1 MKDSNQK
8 SKKNLIIV
16 VSLIVIIVVC
26 ILIYLFYK
34 ASTNKTNVKNVTN
47 DIDMTNTENVK
58 LENDKKI
65 NISDKMKEE
74 VLYEELSIN
83 MEELSS
89 DANETKIK
97 LKVKN
102 LSDEMYIGKEI
113 NIVFYT
119 ESGNEYGS
127 INSYISD
134 LEPNEEKEVEVTTTL
149 DVANAYS
156 FSVK

>member
-1 MKDSNQK
+1 MKKSN
-8 SKKNLIIV
+8 KKNLIIV

-26 ILIYLFYK
+26 ILIFLFYK
-34 ASTNKTNVKNVTN
+34 ASTNETDIKNVTN

>member
-1 MKDSNQK
+1 MKKSN
-8 SKKNLIIV
+8 KKNLIIV

-26 ILIYLFYK
+26 ILIFLFYK
-34 ASTNKTNVKNVTN
+34 ASTNETDIKNVTN

-74 VLYEELSIN
+74 ELYEELSIN

>member
-26 ILIYLFYK
+26 ILIFLFYK
-34 ASTNKTNVKNVTN
+34 ASTNETDIKNVTN

>member
-1 MKDSNQK
+1 M
-8 SKKNLIIV
+8 
-16 VSLIVIIVVC
+16 IVIIVVC
-26 ILIYLFYK
+26 ILIFLFYK
-34 ASTNKTNVKNVTN
+34 ASTNETDIKNVTN

>member
-26 ILIYLFYK
+26 ILIFLFYK
-34 ASTNKTNVKNVTN
+34 ASKNKTNVKNVTN

>member
-1 MKDSNQK
+1 MKKSN
-8 SKKNLIIV
+8 KKNLIIV

-26 ILIYLFYK
+26 ILIFLFYK
-34 ASTNKTNVKNVTN
+34 ASTNETDIKNVTN

-134 LEPNEEKEVEVTTTL
+134 L
-149 DVANAYS
+149 
-156 FSVK
+156 

>member
-1 MKDSNQK
+1 MKKSN
-8 SKKNLIIV
+8 KKNLIIV
-16 VSLIVIIVVC
+16 VSLIAIIIVCVSI
-26 ILIYLFYK
+26 ILYFK
-34 ASTNKTNVKNVTN
+34 ASKNKTNVKNVTN

>member
-1 MKDSNQK
+1 MKKSN
-8 SKKNLIIV
+8 KKNLIIV

-26 ILIYLFYK
+26 ILIFLFYK
-34 ASTNKTNVKNVTN
+34 ASKNKTNVKNVTN

-119 ESGNEYGS
+119 ESCNEYGS

>member
-1 MKDSNQK
+1 MKKSN
-8 SKKNLIIV
+8 KKNLIIV

-26 ILIYLFYK
+26 ILIFLFYK

>member
-1 MKDSNQK
+1 MKKSN
-8 SKKNLIIV
+8 KKNLIIV
-16 VSLIVIIVVC
+16 VSLIVIIIVC
-26 ILIYLFYK
+26 ILIFLFYK
-34 ASTNKTNVKNVTN
+34 ASTNETDIKNVTN

>member
-1 MKDSNQK
+1 MKKSN
-8 SKKNLIIV
+8 KKNLVIV
-16 VSLIVIIVVC
+16 VSLIVIIIVC
-26 ILIYLFYK
+26 VSIILYFK
-34 ASTNKTNVKNVTN
+34 ASKNKTNVKNVTN

-89 DANETKIK
+89 DTNETKIK
-97 LKVKN
+97 LKFKN

-113 NIVFYT
+113 NIIFYT
-119 ESGNEYGS
+119 KSGNEYGS

-134 LEPNEEKEVEVTTTL
+134 LQPNEEREIVVTTTL

-156 FSVK
+156 FNVR

>member
-1 MKDSNQK
+1 MKKSN
-8 SKKNLIIV
+8 KKNLIIV

-26 ILIYLFYK
+26 ILIFLFYK
-34 ASTNKTNVKNVTN
+34 ASKNKTNVKNVTN

>member
-1 MKDSNQK
+1 MKKSN
-8 SKKNLIIV
+8 KKNLIIV

-26 ILIYLFYK
+26 ILIFLFYK
-34 ASTNKTNVKNVTN
+34 ASTNETDIKNVTN

-65 NISDKMKEE
+65 NTSDKMKEE

>member
-26 ILIYLFYK
+26 ILIFLFYK

>member
-8 SKKNLIIV
+8 SKKNLIII
-16 VSLIVIIVVC
+16 VSLIVIIIVC
-26 ILIYLFYK
+26 ILIFLFYK
-34 ASTNKTNVKNVTN
+34 ASTNETDIKNVTN